1 MSKPRYI
8 STYLILSLLMISVI
22 APIISILYS
31 QQQIIVAQIIDVEH
45 SIVYPGETA
54 KVKVAVFFGGV
65 TITVRLTNASMGPA
79 WSERSLHALS
89 PGEYE
94 VLVPLPEKLPGARD
108 TIDPIG
114 LVDLVVEVWA
124 IGQRQDHRNISVGPK
139 IVVTPPVSTIVDP
152 YGNPSNVTVN
162 FYGFV
167 PGTTISELRFIN
179 KVSQEPYDYD
189 IEDVV
194 IGGDASSSTEVSLY
208 VSGFLGLPK
217 GEYYVNCSATG
228 TNIDYL
234 RPGSLRIEPQVVISP
249 TESHGRCELRTGGE
263 CETTGLT
270 IKGYGFDAGLSIV
283 SLKLLNINFTN
294 VYYNVPVQ
302 AQVDDRGNFE
312 ASTNGFKTNMT
323 AGLYIPEVKLA
334 PAPQDFAND
343 TTINLNTRGWVAITP
358 GATEPALGVKV
369 LINATSYVKGT
380 LGYIPKY
387 TNDSFTLTEVLKINI
402 PIGNKIYQ
410 LAANRDNDG
419 TVWFVLYNLTTL
431 PPIVLSLVNI
441 TSDQQT
447 YNATLGAYVA
457 NVSFNIA
464 PDQMHPNVPSIPGE
478 YGYWAT
484 FYTYPNKIV
493 LLLREYGLY
502 VEDANLTIVY
512 RRDTVIKS
520 YYYVYPQNMTV
531 TGFTISIP
539 AAISLTDTDA
549 NIDWSINWRYN
560 ASNRMAIITA
570 RATPKE
576 GPTYRFTNVYHIVRP
591 LLVIVAPVGQVI
603 KPGDKVTVAAYGYG
617 PGYDWGYG
625 DNTLTVYWEK
635 AQKLTEVSLGKDG
648 NKTFDIVIPSDATYG
663 VHYLWGVDKWSYEYS
678 LAIIIGAKAYW
689 EKVVDDPRLI
699 IDPTTN
705 KVSAG
710 YKDERFVV
718 CPCPESEN
726 VVAVKYCGVCAVY
739 AARCDYLG
747 DKIRVTLSGLYP
759 GERIDIYFADKKVKT
774 IKANSSVETTDFV
787 VPTLRAGTYTIYA
800 VGSVSGYISIDLFY
814 NTTDFISVS
823 PVVVPKILVLD
834 LQRNYVPI
842 LVGPGLVRV
851 IGTGFAPGVAVEA
864 VLFNGTD
871 AMVKFNEHVTKW
883 YSDDKGVLS
892 SPYTDVLGIYVPA
905 LEPGAYEVKLVYF
918 AGPVA
923 QREYSMPS
931 YVFVINNM
939 SIVSTKHDIDKLRTV
954 LMNRL
959 AEIETAVGAARDAAS
974 RAESAVAALRKWLET
989 NIDELKN
996 SIADLGKSVA
1006 TKSDVDSVSKKVDA
1020 LATKISEVGS
1030 VIDRIDKAVADLGKS
1045 VATKSD
1051 VDSVSKKVD
1060 ALATALDE
1068 GVKKLDEVSRIVKEL
1083 KDVIPVDQISEI
1095 SANVKSATE
1104 ALQKARDDITQIRN
1118 DISSLRTDVTGLKTD
1133 VSAIKSDAGRIS
1145 AIDSSVKSLE
1155 DSVGTI
1161 RTLVIIA
1168 LVFAV
1173 VAAAA
1178 AIYATIS
1185 ISRALAK

>member
-1 MSKPRYI
+1 
-8 STYLILSLLMISVI
+8 
-22 APIISILYS
+22 
-31 QQQIIVAQIIDVEH
+31 
-45 SIVYPGETA
+45 
-54 KVKVAVFFGGV
+54 
-65 TITVRLTNASMGPA
+65 
-79 WSERSLHALS
+79 
-89 PGEYE
+89 
-94 VLVPLPEKLPGARD
+94 
-108 TIDPIG
+108 
-114 LVDLVVEVWA
+114 
-124 IGQRQDHRNISVGPK
+124 
-139 IVVTPPVSTIVDP
+139 
-152 YGNPSNVTVN
+152 
-162 FYGFV
+162 
-167 PGTTISELRFIN
+167 
-179 KVSQEPYDYD
+179 
-189 IEDVV
+189 
-194 IGGDASSSTEVSLY
+194 
-208 VSGFLGLPK
+208 
-217 GEYYVNCSATG
+217 
-228 TNIDYL
+228 
-234 RPGSLRIEPQVVISP
+234 
-249 TESHGRCELRTGGE
+249 
-263 CETTGLT
+263 
-270 IKGYGFDAGLSIV
+270 
-283 SLKLLNINFTN
+283 
-294 VYYNVPVQ
+294 
-302 AQVDDRGNFE
+302 
-312 ASTNGFKTNMT
+312 
-323 AGLYIPEVKLA
+323 
-334 PAPQDFAND
+334 
-343 TTINLNTRGWVAITP
+343 
-358 GATEPALGVKV
+358 
-369 LINATSYVKGT
+369 
-380 LGYIPKY
+380 
-387 TNDSFTLTEVLKINI
+387 
-402 PIGNKIYQ
+402 
-410 LAANRDNDG
+410 
-419 TVWFVLYNLTTL
+419 
-431 PPIVLSLVNI
+431 
-441 TSDQQT
+441 
-447 YNATLGAYVA
+447 
-457 NVSFNIA
+457 
-464 PDQMHPNVPSIPGE
+464 
-478 YGYWAT
+478 
-484 FYTYPNKIV
+484 
-493 LLLREYGLY
+493 
-502 VEDANLTIVY
+502 
-512 RRDTVIKS
+512 
-520 YYYVYPQNMTV
+520 
-531 TGFTISIP
+531 
-539 AAISLTDTDA
+539 
-549 NIDWSINWRYN
+549 
-560 ASNRMAIITA
+560 
-570 RATPKE
+570 
-576 GPTYRFTNVYHIVRP
+576 
-591 LLVIVAPVGQVI
+591 
-603 KPGDKVTVAAYGYG
+603 AAYGYG

-635 AQKLTEVSLGKDG
+635 ARKLTEVSLGRDG

-663 VHYLWGVDKWSYEYS
+663 VHYLWGVDKWGYEYS

-710 YKDERFVV
+710 YKNERFKV

-726 VVAVKYCGVCAVY
+726 VVAIKYCGVCAVY

-759 GERIDIYFADKKVKT
+759 GERIDIYFADMKVKT
-774 IKANSSVETTDFV
+774 IKANSSVESVEFV

-823 PVVVPKILVLD
+823 PEVVPKILVLD

-923 QREYSMPS
+923 KREYSMPS
-931 YVFVINNM
+931 YVFVINNI
-939 SIVSTKHDIDKLRTV
+939 SIVSTKHDIDRLRTV

-1006 TKSDVDSVSKKVDA
+1006 TKSDVIDVSRKVDA
-1020 LATKISEVGS
+1020 LASKIGEVSS

-1051 VDSVSKKVD
+1051 VIDVSRKVD
-1060 ALATALDE
+1060 ALASALDE

-1083 KDVIPVDQISEI
+1083 RDVIPVDQIREI

-1104 ALQKARDDITQIRN
+1104 ALQKARDDITQMRN

-1145 AIDSSVKSLE
+1145 AIDSSVKGLE